1 MLSLALFIDKLE
13 DVSDAVSASK
23 PGVMFRPPDYP
34 GVLITPEESTP
45 NSTTGALAFGHG
57 KSCLLRWPEEA
68 GAVAIEMYLV
78 DLVDAPAKQSG
89 VLLGAAVHSIPLDAA
104 GATARVRRIK
114 IQLRDVVGNAVAVL
128 HGRCRCQHLGAALL
142 PHLHAGN
149 YVQWKSDQVCSTMHW

>member
-78 DLVDAPAKQSG
+78 DLVDASEQAAPRRARC
-89 VLLGAAVHSIPLDAA
+89 LGCDADNYLVPRED
-104 GATARVRRIK
+104 RV
-114 IQLRDVVGNAVAVL
+114 
-128 HGRCRCQHLGAALL
+128 
-142 PHLHAGN
+142 
-149 YVQWKSDQVCSTMHW
+149 